1 MRDGVVLALILMIIV
16 SFSVMNSTSTSAI
29 AAVEGI
35 DNPQPS
41 STVKCV
47 WARYAIC
54 NEAEALVCLYPK
66 GSDFVSNKIHDGK
79 MHEDST
85 CDVVSYLL
93 PKGQSENVPGVRYI
107 NGNRRLP
114 WMHLEQ
120 DSRILSRTRRS
131 RPSIFL
137 DVGANVGSW
146 GIAIAKMVPWIKI
159 IMVEA
164 HPDNAAMIQQ
174 SISANG
180 LDDRARVYNR
190 AVTHTRGKDMCVW
203 RTNDRVNKG
212 NARLVPYFD
221 GVRDFGSDRG
231 KQCEERVKSITLNQL
246 YTRIGQPYVEVLKI
260 DIEGYET
267 LALLGGS
274 MIFEVPPKRVYFEY
288 QKAVT
293 EESGA
298 DKGLLFDFF
307 SAYNYTIYI
316 LVGTGRTKK
325 KIVSREALPGIF
337 DGLALQGDD

>member
-16 SFSVMNSTSTSAI
+16 SFSVHSTSTGATT
-29 AAVEGI
+29 AA
-35 DNPQPS
+35 DDPQPS

-54 NEAEALVCLYPK
+54 DQEEAQVCLYPK
-66 GSDFVSNKIHDGK
+66 GSDFVSNAIHDGK
-79 MHEDST
+79 MHEDGT
-85 CDVVSYLL
+85 CDVVSYLQK
-93 PKGQSENVPGVRYI
+93 KGQSENAPSVRY
-107 NGNRRLP
+107 NGNHRLP
-114 WMHLEQ
+114 WFHLEQ
-120 DSRILSRTRRS
+120 DSRMSRTRR

-137 DVGANVGSW
+137 DVGANVGTW
-146 GIAIAKMVPWIKI
+146 GIAIAKMVPWVKI

-164 HPDNAAMIQQ
+164 HPDNAAMIRQT
-174 SISANG
+174 ISANG

-231 KQCEERVKSITLNQL
+231 KRCEERVKSITLNQL

-288 QKAVT
+288 QRAVT

-298 DKGLLFDFF
+298 DKGMLFDIFHT
-307 SAYNYTIYI
+307 YGYTVYQ
-316 LVGTGRTKK
+316 LVGEA
-325 KIVSREALPGIF
+325 KIQIKSREALPGIF
-337 DGLALQGDD
+337 NGLALQDND